1 MQLLCA
7 DADFRTQSELCAV
20 CKGSRGVD
28 VDAGGIYFAAEPVG
42 MFFVFG
48 YDTFAVFGTIL
59 LYVCYG
65 AVYAFNDF
73 YSQFVVQKFRTEI
86 LFRGFFQQFRRI
98 VALHRGRAGLS
109 CGRRLRAGSPKHCIR

>member
-7 DADFRTQSELCAV
+7 DANFRTQSELCAV

-42 MFFVFG
+42 MSFVFG

-86 LFRGFFQQFRRI
+86 LFRGFFQQS
-98 VALHRGRAGLS
+98 AG
-109 CGRRLRAGSPKHCIR
+109 